1 MATSGNYSRTTSTQT
16 TGFRDAGP
24 YEAIV
29 VNNLDTKY
37 MGSLVV
43 ELLRYTSAGGTPERS
58 GQLLN
63 VRYLSPF
70 YGVTPHAAIT
80 PNDGYEHTQKSYG
93 MWMVPPDVGTKV
105 LVIFAEGNPNFG
117 YWIGCI
123 PADYMNFMVPDG
135 RASTENTTAITPPP
149 LRGRKLPVGEYNK
162 SIETGARVDP
172 TLFEKPY
179 NKDFSETLEIQGLL
193 TDEARGTTTTSA
205 RREIPSMVF
214 GVSTPGPKDRRDGAP
229 TTEIGSRGRK
239 VTVPSNRLGGSSFVM
254 DDGDER
260 FVRATHAEDGPP
272 IYKNKGANE
281 EGGDRTIPQNELIR
295 LRTRTGHQ
303 ILMHNSE
310 DLIYIGNSR
319 GTTWIEMTSDGKI
332 DIHAQDS
339 VSIMTENDLNITAE
353 RDINM
358 EAGRNINLKAAGR
371 NTKGET
377 GRVQIE
383 AKNDYNLHVGRNSKI
398 TVMKNQH
405 IAVKETQYI
414 DTTKSLHIKSGQD
427 NRLTATGNTFI
438 NSGKEHRETATYIH
452 MNGPNAPVANPA
464 KTVEPL
470 SVHTLPRVK
479 PGSLIGSYETIL
491 TRSPQHEPWPHHENL
506 DPMVF
511 KKGET
516 DRDAPGSL
524 QSSDR
529 VLTPDTFYKN
539 LQGRTSSSFVSGS
552 GGNITSGNISR
563 GAGNGQTPVPPAN
576 YSSDFEFSSELGS
589 LSARYESRGNPATI
603 GWDSTGGFSYGTYQL
618 AANRGVMNEFHAWLS
633 VNHPSL
639 EQGLRAAGG
648 PTGARAGTDAYKAAW
663 AQIMATPAGA
673 EAQHQYAVVAY
684 FVPSSNSIK
693 NRTGLDVTL
702 RSKTVQDVV
711 WSTGIQHGPGGARNI
726 FQRALATLGYP
737 PSEITNTQPTDAALV
752 RAVYAERRA
761 NNGSKYFGSSTA
773 AVRSSVVN
781 RFHNEEAD
789 ALRSLE
795 QEIQAAQANPPVAEP
810 TDNTA
815 EIPPVSPHR
824 PGENN

>member
-1 MATSGNYSRTTSTQT
+1 MANSGNYTRTTNTQT
-16 TGFRDAGP
+16 TGFRDRGP
-24 YEAIV
+24 YEAII
-29 VNNLDTKY
+29 VNNLDTTY

-43 ELLRYTSAGGTPERS
+43 ELLRYTSSGGTPERS

-63 VRYLSPF
+63 VKYLSPF
-70 YGVTPHAAIT
+70 YGVTPNAGIT
-80 PNDGYEHTQKSYG
+80 ANDGYEHTQKSYG
-93 MWMVPPDVGTKV
+93 MWMVPPDIGTKV
-105 LVIFAEGNPNFG
+105 LVIFAEGNANHG

-123 PADYMNFMVPDG
+123 PADNMNFMLPDG
-135 RASTENTTAITPPP
+135 RASTENTTSLTPPT
-149 LRGRKLPVGEYNK
+149 LLGKKLPVGEYNK
-162 SIETGARVDP
+162 AIETGSVVDP
-172 TLFEKPY
+172 TLFAKPY
-179 NKDFSETLEIQGLL
+179 NKDFSETLEVQGLL
-193 TDEARGTTTTSA
+193 KDEARGTTTTSA

-214 GVSTPGPKDRRDGAP
+214 GISTPGPKDRRNGAP
-229 TTEIGSRGRK
+229 TVEIGTRDGK
-239 VTVPSNRLGGSSFVM
+239 IAVPSNRLGGSSFVM
-254 DDGDER
+254 DDGDEN

-281 EGGDRTIPQNELIR
+281 EGGDRTILQNELVR

-371 NTKGET
+371 NTKGTT

-383 AKNDYNLHVGRNSKI
+383 AKNDYNLHVGKNSKI

-414 DTTKSLHIKSGQD
+414 DTTKSLHIKTGQD

-464 KTVEPL
+464 KQVEPL
-470 SVHTLPRVK
+470 SVYTLPRVK
-479 PGSLIGSYETIL
+479 PGNLIGSYESIL

-506 DPMVF
+506 DPVIF

-516 DRDAPGSL
+516 DRESPGSL
-524 QSSDR
+524 QSADR
-529 VLTPDTFYKN
+529 VLTPDTFFKN
-539 LQGRTSSSFVSGS
+539 LAGRTSSAIESGS
-552 GGNITSGNISR
+552 GGNISTGNISR

-576 YSSDFEFSSELGS
+576 YSSNFDFSPELGS

-603 GWDSTGGFSYGTYQL
+603 GWDSTGGWSYGTYQL
-618 AANRGVMNEFHAWLS
+618 AANRGVMNEFHQWLR
-633 VNHPSL
+633 VNHREL
-639 EQGLRAAGG
+639 ESQLNEAGG
-648 PTGARAGTDAYKAAW
+648 PSAARAGTDTYKAAW
-663 AQIMATPAGA
+663 AQVMGTAEGA
-673 EAQHQYAVVAY
+673 EAQHQYAVVKY
-684 FVPSSNSIK
+684 FTPASNSIK
-693 NRTGLDVTL
+693 TNTGLNVNL

-711 WSTGIQHGPGGARNI
+711 WSTAIQHGAGGAKNI
-726 FQRALATLGYP
+726 FKRALGSLNYP
-737 PSEITNTQPTDAALV
+737 PNEITSTQPTDGALI
-752 RAVYAERRA
+752 RAVYGERRA

-773 AVRSSVVN
+773 SVRSSVVN
-781 RFHNEEAD
+781 RFYNEEAD
-789 ALRSLE
+789 AIRSLE
-795 QEIQAAQANPPVAEP
+795 QEVAAAQETPPTIEP

-815 EIPPVSPHR
+815 EIRSVTPTSNPNVQ
-824 PGENN
+824 